1 MSVAKKLEQWR
12 AAGLL
17 DEAAVEKILAWER
30 GRRRPLMVW
39 ALGGLGALTVA
50 VGIISVVAAN
60 WDALGRGIKLG
71 LDLVLLTGLALGVF
85 RTRGRWAREILVIL
99 YFGLTLAS
107 IALVSQV
114 YQLGGEVHAALVL
127 WMVLASP
134 VAAFGCSWL
143 VAALWL
149 VGLNAAL
156 GTSLEALSSSLD
168 DPAMYAVAIGAYSA
182 QVAALL
188 LAGNAGWLRARRP
201 EFAKTFEI
209 IGWAGLVLLT
219 SIAQQLWYADPDSDL
234 LRSIPVPLLMAG
246 LLAWRAPTL
255 LAEPTRS
262 ATRAV
267 RAAILVSIGA
277 SAIALLPHP
286 DVDFLAPLTFI
297 AVWIAFAAA
306 CQQVGRIGLLNA
318 ATAVIALRVVI
329 AYVELFGSLLETGLA
344 MIGGGLLT
352 IGLAWLWRRLAR
364 GFKSDAERT
373 EEVGQ

>member
-1 MSVAKKLEQWR
+1 
-12 AAGLL
+12 
-17 DEAAVEKILAWER
+17 
-30 GRRRPLMVW
+30 
-39 ALGGLGALTVA
+39 LTVA

-60 WDALGRGIKLG
+60 WDALGRGVKLG

-85 RTRGRWAREILVIL
+85 RARGRWAREILVIL

-114 YQLGGEVHAALVL
+114 YQLGGDVYAALVL

-156 GTSLEALSSSLD
+156 GTSLEAISSSLD
-168 DPAMYAVAIGAYSA
+168 EPAMFALAIGAYSV

-188 LAGNAGWLRARRP
+188 FAGNAGWLRARRP
-201 EFAKTFEI
+201 DFAKTFEI
-209 IGWAGLVLLT
+209 VGWAGLVLLT
-219 SIAQQLWYADPDSDL
+219 SIAQQLWYADPDGDL
-234 LRSIPVPLLMAG
+234 LWSIPVPLLMAG
-246 LLAWRAPTL
+246 LLAWRAPTFL
-255 LAEPTRS
+255 SEPTRS
-262 ATRAV
+262 AVRAV

-277 SAIALLPHP
+277 SAVALLPHP
-286 DVDFLAPLTFI
+286 DIDFLAPLTFI

>member
-1 MSVAKKLEQWR
+1 
-12 AAGLL
+12 
-17 DEAAVEKILAWER
+17 LAWER
-30 GRRRPLMVW
+30 SRRRPLMAW

-60 WDALGRGIKLG
+60 WDALGRTVKLG
-71 LDLVLLTGLALGVF
+71 LDLVLLTGLALGIF
-85 RTRGRWAREILVIL
+85 RARGRWVREILVIL

-114 YQLGGEVHAALVL
+114 YQLGGDVHLALVL
-127 WMVLASP
+127 WMILASP
-134 VAAFGCSWL
+134 VAAFGYSWL
-143 VAALWL
+143 VAAIWL
-149 VGLNAAL
+149 AGLNAAL

-168 DPAMYAVAIGAYSA
+168 DPAIYAVGIGAYAA

-188 LAGNAGWLRARRP
+188 LVGNSGWLRARRSD
-201 EFAKTFEI
+201 FAKTFEI

-219 SIAQQLWYADPDSDL
+219 SIAQQLWYTDPDSEL
-234 LRSIPVPLLMAG
+234 LWSIPVPLLMAG
-246 LLAWRAPTL
+246 LLAWRAPAL
-255 LAEPTRS
+255 LAEPTR
-262 ATRAV
+262 AAVRAV
-267 RAAILVSIGA
+267 RVAILVSVGA
-277 SAIALLPHP
+277 SAVALLPHP
-286 DVDFLAPLTFI
+286 DIDFLAPLTFI
-297 AVWIAFAAA
+297 AVWIAFAIA

-364 GFKSDAERT
+364 GFKGEAKRA
-373 EEVGQ
+373 EEVQP